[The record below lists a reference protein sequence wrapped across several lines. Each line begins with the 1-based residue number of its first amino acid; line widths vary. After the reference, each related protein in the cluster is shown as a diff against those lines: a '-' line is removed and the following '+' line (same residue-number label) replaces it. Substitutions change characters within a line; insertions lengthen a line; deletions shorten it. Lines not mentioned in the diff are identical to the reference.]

1 MHYKRPSL
9 AVLDVGH
16 GNSAVLSDSGGVV
29 VIDSGAGSAL
39 LEFLETQEIKQ
50 IDVLLLSHADKDH
63 IGGLVALLAA
73 KTVDIA
79 RVCLNG
85 DASKGTEVWD
95 DLLFVLNQ
103 ESLKGRI
110 VLETSIARD
119 DFGKYNQ
126 GSVQVQILGPSKYL
140 VGKGVN
146 GKERFKRK
154 IRSNSLSVVVRLLL
168 DGKPLAL
175 LPGDLDEIGL
185 DDLLADG
192 ADASAPLL
200 VFPHHGGGTGTP
212 IESFVRKLCAAV
224 SPSTIVFSVARGRAK
239 HPLPIIFK
247 ELHKN
252 LKNFRIVCTQLSE
265 HCAKMIPRTEPKHL
279 VDLYSEGRE
288 NRKCCAG
295 TLVLDLNKPEALFPL
310 PAAHK
315 EFIDKNAPTA
325 LCKQ

>member
-1 MHYKRPSL
+1 MNGKFSNMHYKRPSL

-39 LEFLETQEIKQ
+39 SEFLETQEIKQ

-126 GSVQVQILGPSKYL
+126 GSVQVRVLGPSKYL

-154 IRSNSLSVVVRLLL
+154 IRSNSLSVVVRLLSGRKAFGSFCPAIWMRL
-168 DGKPLAL
+168 GSTTCSLTVPTPVPLCWFSL
-175 LPGDLDEIGL
+175 IM
-185 DDLLADG
+185 
-192 ADASAPLL
+192 
-200 VFPHHGGGTGTP
+200 
-212 IESFVRKLCAAV
+212 AV
-224 SPSTIVFSVARGRAK
+224 
-239 HPLPIIFK
+239 
-247 ELHKN
+247 E
-252 LKNFRIVCTQLSE
+252 QE
-265 HCAKMIPRTEPKHL
+265 H
-279 VDLYSEGRE
+279 
-288 NRKCCAG
+288 
-295 TLVLDLNKPEALFPL
+295 
-310 PAAHK
+310 
-315 EFIDKNAPTA
+315 
-325 LCKQ
+325 Q